1 MFYDCYLF
9 QVDLVGQS
17 IYEFVH
23 PCDHEDITDIF
34 HSNGRDKKKKSE
46 EFHHTFFVRMKC
58 TLTNKGKN
66 VNLKSATY
74 KVINLQTHSNSATYK
89 FNIPQTSSQQHI
101 EVIYLKL
108 HVSNT

>member
-58 TLTNKGKN
+58 TLTNKGIN

-74 KVINLQTHSNSATYK
+74 KVINLQTQFSN
-89 FNIPQTSSQQHI
+89 
-101 EVIYLKL
+101 L
-108 HVSNT
+108 

>member
-1 MFYDCYLF
+1 M
-9 QVDLVGQS
+9 DLVGQS

-34 HSNGRDKKKKSE
+34 HNTGRDKKKSDDR
-46 EFHHTFFVRMKC
+46 HHTFFVRMKC

-74 KVINLQTHSNSATYK
+74 KVRVTVFCRHSK
-89 FNIPQTSSQQHI
+89 D
-101 EVIYLKL
+101 IYPESK
-108 HVSNT
+108 